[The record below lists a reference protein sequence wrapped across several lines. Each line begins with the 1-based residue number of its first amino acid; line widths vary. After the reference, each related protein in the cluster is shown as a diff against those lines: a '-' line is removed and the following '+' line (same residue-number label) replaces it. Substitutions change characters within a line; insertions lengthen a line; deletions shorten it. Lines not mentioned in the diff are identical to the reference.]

1 MYRNTLVTSHHVGSL
16 SDSPIAP
23 SRSTRA
29 VGPVIIWI
37 ATNTISIK
45 KNRIQEI
52 WTAIVDTPA
61 RFRALAIKPTTKN
74 TSV

>member
-1 MYRNTLVTSHHVGSL
+1 VYRNTLVPSHHVGSL
-16 SDSPIAP
+16 SDSPTAP

-37 ATNTISIK
+37 ATNTIPI

-52 WTAIVDTPA
+52 WTVIADTPA
-61 RFRALAIKPTTKN
+61 RFRAPAIKPTTKN
-74 TSV
+74 TSA

>member
-1 MYRNTLVTSHHVGSL
+1 MYRITLVPSHHVGNL
-16 SDSPIAP
+16 SDSLTAL

-37 ATNTISIK
+37 ATNTIPI

-52 WTAIVDTPA
+52 WTATADTPA
-61 RFRALAIKPTTKN
+61 RFRAPAIKPTTRN